1 MMIVPPP
8 LSDFLSRSLH
18 EGELRR
24 RQSWQRPDFRCC
36 GRRLGIEVE
45 LESAAQPS
53 QSGAKDLSHQIMNCI
68 HCLIDDV
75 YDPSFA
81 WKGEILTVLI

>member
-1 MMIVPPP
+1 MMIVLHVPSS

-45 LESAAQPS
+45 LESTEQPS
-53 QSGAKDLSHQIMNCI
+53 QSAAQDLSHQITNCFQLFDMI
-68 HCLIDDV
+68 GA
-75 YDPSFA
+75 SF
-81 WKGEILTVLI
+81 IQT